1 MYGGEHVSWLMIV
14 VAVVP
19 PIVIMLLIYAKDR
32 HEREPIGLL
41 LLCALSGALSVL
53 FSLLLEELS
62 MTIISKTLYSAH
74 PNVQYA
80 VLAFLGIAAVEETGK
95 FLALRLTTWKNRHF
109 NYTFDGIVYSVYVSL
124 GFALVENIIY
134 VIGHGMQTG
143 LLRAITA
150 IPGHASFGVYM
161 GFFYGYAKFYE
172 VAGNRSKKT
181 QNLWFGW
188 LSAMLLHGFY
198 DFFALRGTQ
207 ASMVFFM
214 AFIIAMD
221 VIVIVQVFRSAKN
234 DTPIYRAYRQ
244 PPYRMQF
251 QQVYQNPYYAQQ
263 MQGTYRAPVYLQQQ
277 YGTPPGGAYGSSGGG
292 QRSPYAPQSSPYGPQ
307 GGGQGSPYGPQ
318 GGGQGS
324 SYAPRGGNGNPY
336 AQQGGSATDPY
347 GQRSGGTVNPY
358 AQQDAG
364 RGNPYAPR
372 SGNPYAQQGGNPA
385 DPYGRPAGGNGN
397 PYAPQG
403 GSPTNPYGQGN
414 PYAGNPGPGNS
425 GGDTGEPWR

>member
-181 QNLWFGW
+181 QNLWYGW

-292 QRSPYAPQSSPYGPQ
+292 QGSPYGPQGGGQRSPYGPQ
-307 GGGQGSPYGPQ
+307 GGGQGSPY
-318 GGGQGS
+318 
-324 SYAPRGGNGNPY
+324 APRGGN
-336 AQQGGSATDPY
+336 
-347 GQRSGGTVNPY
+347 
-358 AQQDAG
+358 
-364 RGNPYAPR
+364 
-372 SGNPYAQQGGNPA
+372 GNPYAQQGGNPA

-414 PYAGNPGPGNS
+414 PYAGNPGPGNP

>member
-307 GGGQGSPYGPQ
+307 GGGQGS
-318 GGGQGS
+318 
-324 SYAPRGGNGNPY
+324 SYAPRSGNGNPY

-414 PYAGNPGPGNS
+414 PYAGNPGPGYS